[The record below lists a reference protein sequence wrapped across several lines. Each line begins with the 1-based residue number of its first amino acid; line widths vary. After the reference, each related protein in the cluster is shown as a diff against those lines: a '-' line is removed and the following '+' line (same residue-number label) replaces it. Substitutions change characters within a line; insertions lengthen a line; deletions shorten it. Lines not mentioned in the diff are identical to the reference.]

1 MQGNFGDVYKA
12 RLKTTGQ
19 EVAVK
24 TCRVALPEEQKR
36 TFLQEGR
43 ILKQYQHPNIV
54 RLIGIAVQK
63 QPIMIVME
71 LVSGEACSVQI
82 RQIMN
87 LLQFFLY
94 FEKCGLDTLFIQIIL
109 IFFLLQIYITTY
121 NVKYSKSTSTYL
133 TISSLF
139 LVKIFEF
146 AFSFGE

>member
-71 LVSGEACSVQI
+71 LVSGETPRLSKQI
-82 RQIMN
+82 IMN
-87 LLQFFLY
+87 LVKFFLY
-94 FEKCGLDTLFIQIIL
+94 FKKCAPYAYFIHPNHSRFPSSTNFYHNIQRL
-109 IFFLLQIYITTY
+109 RSHA
-121 NVKYSKSTSTYL
+121 VPKSAS
-133 TISSLF
+133 I
-139 LVKIFEF
+139 
-146 AFSFGE
+146 

>member
-1 MQGNFGDVYKA
+1 MDPIILCNFQGNFGDVYKA

-24 TCRVALPEEQKR
+24 TCRVALPEDQKR

-71 LVSGEACSVQI
+71 LVSGKRVNFHAIE
-82 RQIMN
+82 IMVGIVRWRRKN
-87 LLQFFLY
+87 GNWSQVF
-94 FEKCGLDTLFIQIIL
+94 DPR
-109 IFFLLQIYITTY
+109 
-121 NVKYSKSTSTYL
+121 SD
-133 TISSLF
+133 
-139 LVKIFEF
+139 
-146 AFSFGE
+146 